1 MRYFVTGRQMK
12 QIDQD
17 TIERIGIPSL
27 VLMERAALAIAD
39 AVEEMIVAEGKS
51 GKSARILIAC
61 GTGNNGADGIAAG
74 RILCGRGYEA
84 VVLLG
89 GNPDHE
95 TEEHRRQ
102 QRIAEALG
110 VPIVREE
117 SESAGSWNVIVD
129 AVFGIGLTREITG
142 EWKTFLEHLCEIVR
156 RDSAKVVAADTPS
169 GIHSQTGRVM
179 GIALRADLTV
189 TFGYGKTGLF
199 LYPGRTYAGNVRVA
213 EVGFSN
219 VSLKRA
225 GWDCTSLEE
234 ADLAELP
241 ARQPDG
247 NKGTFGKVLV
257 IAGSRGMSGAAY
269 FSALAAYRTGAGLV
283 KVLTVP
289 ENRTVIQMQLPEA
302 VVSVY
307 DPEAI
312 AAEEH
317 STDFLREACDWAD
330 VIVLGPGLGQEP
342 YVEYLVEAVL
352 EHAYVPLVLDADG
365 LNTVASHPYLTRYFT
380 ENIILTPHMGEMAR
394 LCSCPISELKEDPV
408 QAVKSYSS
416 RYGVTCVMKDASTVI
431 SDKDGNVWLNTS
443 GCSAMAK
450 GGSGDVL
457 TGVIAGLLARGMD
470 CDRAAAFGVF
480 LHGLAGETAAV
491 KYGENGVLARSLA
504 DAVAQTEKENRT
516 GRKTDKDGESRN

>member
-1 MRYFVTGRQMK
+1 MRYFVTGKQMK

-27 VLMERAALAIAD
+27 VLMERASLAIAD
-39 AVEEMIVAEGKS
+39 AVEEMISEK

-89 GNPDHE
+89 GNPEHE

-102 QRIAEALG
+102 QKIAEALS
-110 VPIVREE
+110 VRMERDLK
-117 SESAGSWNVIVD
+117 ALDGRWDVIVD
-129 AVFGIGLTREITG
+129 AVFGIGLAREITG
-142 EWKTFLEHLCEIVR
+142 EWKTVLETLSEIAC
-156 RDSAKVVAADTPS
+156 RDEAKVVAADTPS
-169 GIHSQTGRVM
+169 GINSQTGQVM
-179 GIALRADLTV
+179 GTALRADLTV

-199 LYPGRTYAGNVRVA
+199 LYPGRKYAGKVRVA
-213 EVGFSN
+213 DVGFSD
-219 VSLKRA
+219 VSLKRV
-225 GWDCTSLEE
+225 GWDCTSLERS
-234 ADLAELP
+234 DLSLLP
-241 ARQPDG
+241 VREPDG

-269 FSALAAYRTGAGLV
+269 FSALATYRTGAGLV
-283 KVLTVP
+283 KILTVP
-289 ENRTVIQMQLPEA
+289 ENRAVLQMQLPEA
-302 VVSVY
+302 IVSSY
-307 DPEAI
+307 DPDEITAD
-312 AAEEH
+312 EH

-330 VIVLGPGLGQEP
+330 VIVLGPGLGQEA

-352 EHAYVPLVLDADG
+352 EYAYVPMVLDADG
-365 LNTVASHPYLTRYFT
+365 LNTVAAHPYLTRYFT

-394 LCSCPISELKEDPV
+394 FCSCPVSELKRDPV
-408 QAVKSYSS
+408 QAVKAYSS
-416 RYGVTCVMKDASTVI
+416 RYGVTCVMKDASTVV

-470 CDRAAAFGVF
+470 CDRAAVFGVY
-480 LHGLAGETAAV
+480 LHGLAGEASA
-491 KYGENGVLARSLA
+491 KEFGENGLLASGLA
-504 DAVAQTEKENRT
+504 DAVAKISEDKT
-516 GRKTDKDGESRN
+516 GRRTK